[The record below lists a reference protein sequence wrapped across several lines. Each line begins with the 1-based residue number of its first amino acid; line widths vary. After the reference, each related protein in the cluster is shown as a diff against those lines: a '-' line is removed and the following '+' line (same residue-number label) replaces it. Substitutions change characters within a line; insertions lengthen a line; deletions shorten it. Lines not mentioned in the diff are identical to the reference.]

1 MKKIAFLFPGQGS
14 QYVGMGKDIV
24 ENYPETKEIFEE
36 VDEICNKPISRLCFE
51 GPLEE
56 LTLTENLQP
65 AITAVSL
72 ASLKVLNKAGIK
84 AYVSAGHS
92 LGEYSALVSS
102 GVIDFSD
109 ALRLV
114 QMRGY
119 LMHRES
125 LKKPGSMAAIIGLSI
140 EEVQKIVDEA
150 RDHGV
155 LSVANYNSREQIVI
169 TGEKEAINRAIR
181 IAKGKRARA
190 IPLKVSGGWHSELM
204 KDAISE
210 FREFMDK
217 IEFSK
222 PSSKIIFNA
231 TASEEEDPET
241 IKDIMARQLISPVRW
256 YESILK
262 MLEDGVEVFVE
273 VGPKNVL
280 AGLLKKIVPKDRPIS
295 IYNMEN
301 PEGVER
307 LINEL

>member
-14 QYVGMGKDIV
+14 QYVGMGKGIL
-24 ENYPETKEIFEE
+24 ERYPETRAIFEKA
-36 VDEICNKPISRLCFE
+36 DEICKKSISRLCFE

-72 ASLKVLNKAGIK
+72 ACLKVLNMSGIN

-92 LGEYSALVSS
+92 LGEYSALVSA
-102 GVIDFSD
+102 GVINFSD

-114 QMRGY
+114 HMRGH

-125 LKKPGSMAAIIGLSI
+125 LKKPGSMVAIIGLDI
-140 EEVQKIVDEA
+140 EEVQRIVDEA

-169 TGEKEAINRAIR
+169 TGEKEALNRAIR
-181 IAKGKRARA
+181 ITKGKKARA
-190 IPLKVSGGWHSELM
+190 VPLKVSGAWHSELM
-204 KDAISE
+204 KDAVSE
-210 FREFMDK
+210 FREFMDE

-231 TASEEEDPET
+231 TASEEKDPEA

-280 AGLLKKIVPKDRPIS
+280 TGLLKKIVPKDRPVS
-295 IYNMEN
+295 LYNVED
-301 PEGVER
+301 PEGIEN
-307 LINEL
+307 LINKL